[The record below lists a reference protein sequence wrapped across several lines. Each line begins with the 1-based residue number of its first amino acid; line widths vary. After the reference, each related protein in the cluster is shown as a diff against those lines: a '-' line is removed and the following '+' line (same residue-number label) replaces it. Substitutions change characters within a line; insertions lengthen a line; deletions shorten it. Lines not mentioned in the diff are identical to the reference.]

1 MGSETIAP
9 APDQADA
16 AVAWVRGD
24 RLGLALPA
32 HPEALRDGGEAFL
45 TQAFRAMGAL
55 ASDNAV
61 VAIDRCED
69 FTGGGTGKK
78 LVLTVRYARAGPP
91 ADLFVKFSRNFDD
104 PIFDRAK
111 RHMEPEIRLAALSRA
126 PGFPIATPA
135 CLYGDF
141 HAESGTGVL
150 ITERIAFGASGI
162 EPHRP
167 KCLDHTLADPLARY
181 QALIRAAAR
190 LAGTHKAGRLP
201 ASVAEQFPFDLDAA
215 LAKDRLPDPDRLARK
230 VAQIAAFQADYPKLL
245 PEAVLPPDFLARFES
260 EAQLFLAHEAAIKR
274 LLHAN
279 PDLIALC
286 HWNANID
293 NAWFWAD
300 AAGEI
305 QCGLMDWGSVGQMSV
320 AMTLWGCL
328 SGMETAM
335 WAAHLGELLDLFVR
349 EFEGCGGPKLDP
361 AELRLHLQLYVVMMG
376 LAWLMD
382 APARIRREPV
392 DLAAAE
398 GPHDPRFTASETA
411 RVQRLMMVNVLNLWR
426 TSDLG
431 LTLCKRFG
439 SPPGPGS

>member
-1 MGSETIAP
+1 METIAP
-9 APDQADA
+9 APDQGGETAD
-16 AVAWVRGD
+16 WVRGD

-32 HPEALRDGGEAFL
+32 HPAALRAGGEAFL
-45 TQAFRAMGAL
+45 TKAFRAMGAL
-55 ASDNAV
+55 APDNAV

-69 FTGGGTGKK
+69 FAGGGTGKK
-78 LVLTVRYARAGPP
+78 LVLTVRYAQPGPP

-111 RHMEPEIRLAALSRA
+111 HHMEPEVRLAVLSRT
-126 PGFPIATPA
+126 PGFTVAVPA

-141 HAESGTGVL
+141 HADSGTGVL
-150 ITERIAFGASGI
+150 ITERIAFGDGGI
-162 EPHRP
+162 WPHQP

-181 QALIRAAAR
+181 RALIRATAR
-190 LAGTHKAGRLP
+190 LAGTHKAGRLS
-201 ASVAEQFPFDLDAA
+201 ASVAGQFPFDLDGA

-245 PEAVLPPDFLARFES
+245 PETVLPPDFLARFED
-260 EAQLFLAHEAAIKR
+260 EARLFLAHEAAIKD

-293 NAWFWAD
+293 NAWFWQD
-300 AAGEI
+300 GEGEVR
-305 QCGLMDWGSVGQMSV
+305 CGLMDWGSVGQMSV

-335 WAAHLGELLDLFVR
+335 WDAHLGELLTLFVH
-349 EFEGCGGPKLDP
+349 EFEGCGGPTLDP
-361 AELRLHLQLYVVMMG
+361 AELRLHLELYVAMMG

-382 APARIRREPV
+382 APARIRREPI

-398 GPHDPRFTASETA
+398 GPHDPRFTLSETA

-426 TSDLG
+426 ASDLG
-431 LTLCKRFG
+431 LTLRRRFG
-439 SPPGPGS
+439 SV